1 MVHLDFP
8 KSHRLLNSSDFQ
20 KVFDQAP
27 LRASHK
33 LFLILAR
40 PNGLDHPRLGLII
53 AKKHIRL
60 ASRRNRL
67 KRLIRETFRHQQQT
81 LGGIDVIVLARKGMD
96 QLDNPSLIQQ
106 INGQWRRLAKKA
118 QGFPNDPTNKG

>member
-8 KSHRLLNSSDFQ
+8 KSHRLLNPSDFQ
-20 KVFDQAP
+20 GVFDEAP
-27 LRASHK
+27 LRASHR
-33 LFLILAR
+33 LFLMLAR
-40 PNGLDHPRLGLII
+40 PNGHEHPRLGLII

-81 LGGIDVIVLARKGMD
+81 LGGIDVIVMARKGMD

-106 INGQWRRLAKKA
+106 LNGQWRRLAKKA
-118 QGFPNDPTNKG
+118 QAFPNDLTNKG